1 MSYPEVLLLHHFR
14 IKMTKM
20 NIFRAADQTW
30 GSSVEI
36 LYLYTISHLLTYEK
50 PHIKT
55 ISIVG
60 HSDHHT
66 DIVIELALKFDAIC
80 IYICTY
86 SRNYH
91 IRLLWSSNRYHDWI
105 PTEIWCHL
113 CTHSRNYHI
122 RLVRSSNRYHC
133 IRNLLEKPHLVIPI
147 ISMCAKK
154 PKPANSR

>member
-1 MSYPEVLLLHHFR
+1 
-14 IKMTKM
+14 M

-36 LYLYTISHLLTYEK
+36 LYPYTISHLLTYEK
-50 PHIKT
+50 PHMKT

-105 PTEIWCHL
+105 LTDIWCHLCTYSRNYHIKLVWSSNRYHSWILTEIWCHL
-113 CTHSRNYHI
+113 HTHSRNYHI
-122 RLVRSSNRYHC
+122 RLVRSSNRYH
-133 IRNLLEKPHLVIPI
+133 R
-147 ISMCAKK
+147 
-154 PKPANSR
+154 